1 MNVIYPIKKQYS
13 DLIFNETKPYEFR
26 NNIPKH
32 LHVGDFV
39 FVYETKTTG
48 CGKVVGYFEV
58 AAISKIDR
66 TLAKV
71 GTYYYMDDYANLYCD
86 NYIQSMIKKAK
97 SIRVDGYNNAIVLS
111 YLFQD
116 EKLDYM
122 LKNKKIPE
130 YIFLPTNSI
139 EYEKYN
145 IAKEKEMKF
154 CFDCDEWLT
163 KIGYYNDYDESTWKY
178 EIKIKNPTLFDFP
191 IDITK
196 FKLRDETFVKVP
208 PQGFCY
214 TITKVIDLS
223 QN

>member
-13 DLIFNETKPYEFR
+13 DLIFNKIKPYEFR
-26 NNIPKH
+26 NNIPKN
-32 LHVGDFV
+32 LQVGDIV

-48 CGKVVGYFEV
+48 CGKVIGYFEIESIV
-58 AAISKIDR
+58 AIDR
-66 TLAKV
+66 SISKV
-71 GTYYYMDDYANLYCD
+71 GTYYHMDDYANLFCD
-86 NYIQSMIKKAK
+86 EYTQEMIKKAK
-97 SIRVDGYNNAIVLS
+97 SIKVDGYYNSIVLS

-122 LKNKKIPE
+122 LKNKKMPKDN
-130 YIFLPTNSI
+130 FFTTDSI
-139 EYEKYN
+139 EYKKYN

-154 CFDCDEWLT
+154 CSDCDDWLT

-178 EIKIKNPTLFDFP
+178 EIKVKNPTLFDTP

-208 PQGFCY
+208 PQGFFY
-214 TITKVIDLS
+214 TISEVSDLP